1 MKFEIP
7 KEELLRKLTV
17 ASKFSL
23 SRISSNSS
31 LQGVLIKTSEN
42 SLEITSTNLME
53 HFYTNIKII
62 GGDKHSFVI
71 DAKKVIE
78 FLNFLAPGKIILE
91 VEDKKI
97 VIKKDK
103 TEGTFN
109 TISAVDFP
117 ETPTLEGEFFL
128 IDKKTIKDSLPL
140 VLFSTAKDESRPV
153 LTGINWANKNDKN
166 YLVSTDGFR
175 LSLLENSLKNN
186 FQGSVSASVLNES
199 IGLVEGEEN
208 IKVTYSNKDKKTM
221 IEVGEYKIYSQLIE
235 GDFPPF
241 EKVIP
246 DGYKTRIVVDREEF
260 LRNVKLNA
268 IFARDFSNIII
279 LEIKK
284 DGFYIKPKIKEEGS
298 MITSQEVEFEG
309 EEQKIAFN
317 YKFVID
323 ILNILKT
330 KKVIFE
336 MSSKN
341 APGVFK
347 MENNDKYTHIIM
359 PVRTDDEE

>member
-1 MKFEIP
+1 MKFEIS
-7 KEELLRKLTV
+7 KEELLKKIIV

-23 SRISSNSS
+23 SRVSSNSS
-31 LQGVLIKTSEN
+31 LQGVLIKTTEDK
-42 SLEITSTNLME
+42 LEITSTNLME
-53 HFYTNIKII
+53 HFYTDIKITN
-62 GGDKHSFVI
+62 GEKDSFVI

-78 FLNFLAPGKIILE
+78 FLNFLPTGKIQLDISN
-91 VEDKKI
+91 KKI
-97 VIKKDK
+97 VIRKDK

-109 TISAVDFP
+109 TMSSVDFP
-117 ETPTLEGEFFL
+117 ETPKLEGKHFL
-128 IDKKTIKDSLPL
+128 IDKKTIKDILPL

-153 LTGINWANKNDKN
+153 LTGINWSNKNDKN

-175 LSLLENSLKNN
+175 LSLLENNLKND
-186 FQGSVSASVLNES
+186 FQGSISASVLNES
-199 IGLVEGEEN
+199 INLVEDEDN
-208 IKVTYSNKDKKTM
+208 IKITYSETDKKTM
-221 IEVGEYKIYSQLIE
+221 FEIGDYKIFSQLIE

-246 DGYKTRIVVDREEF
+246 DGYKTKIIVDREEF
-260 LRNVKLNA
+260 LRNIKLNA

-279 LEIKK
+279 FEIKK
-284 DGFYIKPKIKEEGS
+284 DGFYIRPKVKEEGS
-298 MITSQEVEFEG
+298 MVTQQEVEFEG

-317 YKFVID
+317 YKFVMD

-330 KKVIFE
+330 KKIIFE
-336 MSSKN
+336 MNSKN

-347 MENNDKYTHIIM
+347 MENNDKYVHIIM